1 MTKKGNEFSL
11 FLGCTIPL
19 KMPQLEKA
27 FRDVASI
34 LGVELKEM
42 EGVSCC
48 PEPVSLQS
56 LNIDTWLT
64 LGARNLAIAEKM
76 GLDVLTICSGC
87 YETLKTVSVL
97 LGEDPEHLKKIN
109 EILKKINYEYTG
121 KINVYHFVE
130 LFTQPEWLEKMKNLT
145 IKPLDDLNLAVHY
158 GCHLVRPSKIMRF
171 DHPEKPERIDLI
183 LQTLGANTIEFATKL
198 ECCGY
203 CARLQEEIGE
213 KLVEDKMTE
222 LCELEEEVDALI
234 AVCPACVTQ
243 YDRKE
248 KIIAR
253 RTGKELDIPVLYL
266 PEIMA
271 IALGVAL
278 EDLSLST
285 RSVKPNKLIEKLTT

>member
-1 MTKKGNEFSL
+1 MEYAL

-19 KMPQLEKA
+19 KLPHLEKA
-27 FRDVASI
+27 FRDVAGI
-34 LGVELKEM
+34 LDLKLKEM

-56 LNIDTWLT
+56 LNMDTWVT

-76 GLDVLTICSGC
+76 GLNILTICSGC

-97 LGEDPEHLKKIN
+97 LAEDKEYLNKIN
-109 EILKKINYEYTG
+109 GILKKINYHYAG
-121 KINVYHFVE
+121 KTKVFHFVE
-130 LFTQPEWLEKMKNLT
+130 LFSQPEWIDKLKSLT
-145 IKPLDDLNLAVHY
+145 VRPLDDLNLAVHY
-158 GCHLVRPSKIMRF
+158 GCHLIRPSKIMQF
-171 DHPEKPERIDLI
+171 DHPERPETIDRILKA
-183 LQTLGANTIEFATKL
+183 LGAKTIDFATKL

-213 KLVEDKMTE
+213 HLVEQKMTE

-234 AVCPACVTQ
+234 AVCPACTTQ

-253 RTGKELDIPVLYL
+253 NKNKELDIPVLYL
-266 PEIMA
+266 AEIMA
-271 IALGVAL
+271 IALGVEL
-278 EDLSLST
+278 EDLSLT
-285 RSVKPNKLIEKLTT
+285 NRSVKPNKLIEKLTT

>member
-1 MTKKGNEFSL
+1 MKEL
-11 FLGCTIPL
+11 ALYLGCTIPL
-19 KMPQLEKA
+19 KLPHLEKA

-34 LGVELKEM
+34 LDLKLKEM

-56 LNIDTWLT
+56 LNIDTWVT

-97 LGEDPEHLKKIN
+97 LEEDEEYLKKIDG
-109 EILKKINYEYTG
+109 ILKKINYNYTG
-121 KINVYHFVE
+121 KTKVYHFVE
-130 LFTQPEWLEKMKNLT
+130 LFSQPEWLEKIEKIMV
-145 IKPLDDLNLAVHY
+145 KPLDDLNLAVHY
-158 GCHLVRPSKIMRF
+158 GCHLIRPSKIMQF
-171 DHPEKPERIDLI
+171 DHPERPEKIDLI
-183 LQTLGANTIEFATKL
+183 LKTLGAKTVEFASKL
-198 ECCGY
+198 ECCGF

-234 AVCPACVTQ
+234 AVCPACTTQ

-248 KIIAR
+248 RMIAR
-253 RTGKELDIPVLYL
+253 KTGKELDIPVLYL
-266 PEIMA
+266 AEIMA
-271 IALGVAL
+271 IALGVDL
-278 EDLSLST
+278 QDLSLTS
-285 RSVKPNKLIEKLTT
+285 RSVRPKKLIDKLTT

>member
-1 MTKKGNEFSL
+1 MVDYAL

-19 KMPQLEKA
+19 KLPHLEKA

-34 LGVELKEM
+34 LGVGLKEM

-56 LNIDTWLT
+56 LNIDTWMT
-64 LGARNLAIAEKM
+64 LGARNLSIAEKM
-76 GLDVLTICSGC
+76 GLDILTICSGC
-87 YETLKTVSVL
+87 FETLKTVSVL
-97 LGEDPEHLKKIN
+97 LEEDKEYLKKIN
-109 EILKKINYEYTG
+109 EILSKINYQYKG
-121 KINVYHFVE
+121 KTKVYHFVE
-130 LFTQPEWLEKMKNLT
+130 VFTQPKMLEKIKKMVV
-145 IKPLDDLNLAVHY
+145 KPLDDLNLAVHY
-158 GCHLVRPSKIMRF
+158 GCHLVRPSKIMQF
-171 DHPEKPERIDLI
+171 DHPERPEKIDII
-183 LQTLGANTIEFATKL
+183 LEALGAKTIEFATKL

-222 LCELEEEVDALI
+222 LKELGEEIDALI
-234 AVCPACVTQ
+234 AVCPACITQ

-253 RTGKELDIPVLYL
+253 KTNKDLDIPVLYL

-271 IALGVAL
+271 IALGVDIQ
-278 EDLSLST
+278 DLSLT
-285 RSVKPNKLIEKLTT
+285 NRSVKPKKLIEKLTT

>member
-1 MTKKGNEFSL
+1 MDFAL

-19 KMPQLEKA
+19 RLPHLEKA
-27 FRDVASI
+27 FREVASI
-34 LGVELKEM
+34 LGVGLKEM

-64 LGARNLAIAEKM
+64 IGARNLAIAEKM

-87 YETLKTVSVL
+87 YESLKTVSVL
-97 LGEDPEHLKKIN
+97 LEEDPEHRKRIN
-109 EILKKINYEYTG
+109 EILKKINYEYKGTT
-121 KINVYHFVE
+121 KVYHFVE
-130 LFTQPEWLEKMKNLT
+130 LFSQPEWLDK
-145 IKPLDDLNLAVHY
+145 IKSSLVRPVDDLSLAVHY
-158 GCHLVRPSKIMRF
+158 GCHLIRPSKIMRF
-171 DHPEKPERIDLI
+171 DHPEKPEKIDII
-183 LQTLGANTIEFATKL
+183 LQALGAKTIDYASKL

-203 CARLQEEIGE
+203 CARLQDEIGE
-213 KLVEDKMTE
+213 NLVEEKLTE
-222 LCELEEEVDALI
+222 LCEFEEEVDGLI

-253 RTGKELDIPVLYL
+253 RKGKTLDLPILYL

-271 IALGVAL
+271 IALGVSID
-278 EDLSLST
+278 DLKLKQ
-285 RSVKPNKLIEKLTT
+285 RSVKPDKLIEKLTT